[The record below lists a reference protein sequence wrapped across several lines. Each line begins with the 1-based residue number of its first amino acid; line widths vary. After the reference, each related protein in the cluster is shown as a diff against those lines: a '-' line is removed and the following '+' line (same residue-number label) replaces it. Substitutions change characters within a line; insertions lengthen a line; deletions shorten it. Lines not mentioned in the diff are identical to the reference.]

1 MASPARR
8 RRRRMGE
15 QVAEEPKVEA
25 PKVEAPK
32 VEAPKVEAPKA
43 EPAKPARRRRAPASE
58 K

>member
-32 VEAPKVEAPKA
+32 VEAPKA